1 MEKRIFEQ
9 MFMKIINQ
17 FGARNYSQD
26 KINLIYDEIKNIT
39 QDDFNKVLMHLI
51 GNSRNSPNLQ
61 DFRKAIYDLG
71 VKPKNVTSFNYEVIR
86 AIQSDSLSDFV
97 FPIKKNMW
105 ASKKYI
111 FIRGEKTHKFMLR
124 DNDLNEEIKN
134 EANESEQ
141 RYKTIFVNLC
151 NKDFKN
157 GTFEFSKLYRELLQ
171 EF

>member
-1 MEKRIFEQ
+1 

-26 KINLIYDEIKNIT
+26 KINLIYDEVKNLT
-39 QDDFNKVLMHLI
+39 HDDFNKVLMHLI

-61 DFRKAIYDLG
+61 DFRRGISELG
-71 VKPKNVTSFNYEVIR
+71 VRPKNVTSTNYEANR
-86 AIQSDSLSDFV
+86 AFQYDSLNDFV
-97 FPIKKNMW
+97 FPVKKNMW
-105 ASKKYI
+105 ACKKYI

-141 RYKTIFVNLC
+141 KYKTIFSNLC
-151 NKDFKN
+151 DKDFKN
-157 GTFEFSKLYRELLQ
+157 GTFNFSKTYRELLT
-171 EF
+171 EY